1 MGRSTNGLMLVGA
14 VLVLLGV
21 LGLAIP
27 EFTTQRTKDV
37 ATVGDLKLQTQVA
50 TPHFVPPAVSA
61 TGLALGVVLLG
72 AGFYRRR

>member
-1 MGRSTNGLMLVGA
+1 MGRSMNGLMLGGA

-27 EFTTQRTKDV
+27 EFTTEHTKDV
-37 ATVGDLKLQTQVA
+37 AKVGDLKLQTQEA
-50 TPHFVPPAVSA
+50 TTHFVPPAVSA
-61 TGLALGVVLLG
+61 TGLVLGAVLLG

>member
-1 MGRSTNGLMLVGA
+1 MAGSMNGLMIGGA
-14 VLVLLGV
+14 ALVLLGV

-27 EFTTQRTKDV
+27 QFTTEHTKDV
-37 ATVGDLKLQTQVA
+37 AKVGDLKLQTEES

-61 TGLALGVVLLG
+61 TGLVLGVVLLG